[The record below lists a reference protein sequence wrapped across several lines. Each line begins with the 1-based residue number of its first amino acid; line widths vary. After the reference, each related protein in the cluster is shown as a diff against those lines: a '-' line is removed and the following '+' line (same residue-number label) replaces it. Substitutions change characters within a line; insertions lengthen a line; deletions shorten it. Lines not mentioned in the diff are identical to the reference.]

1 MIDGNRKSG
10 IFNITGNN
18 VTINNL
24 IFKNGKS
31 ETGGIIDST
40 GEVTLRNVTFIAN
53 NMTFLSDHITYN
65 GGAIANHGG
74 KINCQIMAER
84 STAMIPGS
92 LTITQNRV
100 RPFSSRMGS

>member
-1 MIDGNRKSG
+1 MNILDLLTVIINDNMIVIVITDKGYVEISKSDFTINGNNHVIDGNRQSG

-18 VTINNL
+18 VTIKNL

-53 NMTFLSDHITYN
+53 NMTFLSDHIIYN
-65 GGAIANHGG
+65 
-74 KINCQIMAER
+74 C
-84 STAMIPGS
+84 S
-92 LTITQNRV
+92 
-100 RPFSSRMGS
+100 